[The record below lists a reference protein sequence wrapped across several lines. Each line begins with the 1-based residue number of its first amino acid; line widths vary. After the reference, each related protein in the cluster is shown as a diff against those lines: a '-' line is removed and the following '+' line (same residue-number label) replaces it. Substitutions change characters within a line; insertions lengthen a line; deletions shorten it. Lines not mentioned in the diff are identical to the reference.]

1 MSATK
6 ALIVLN
12 GTPPGRRLLRTL
24 VRSADIV
31 VAADGGSRAL
41 LDADLPFHALI
52 GDLDSA
58 PACILQSPSESFEV
72 IHDTSQDTTDAEKAL
87 HWVLHSTDARDIVL
101 TASQSSEIDHVLAT
115 FSVCAKYAHRGRVR
129 IVEDGCL
136 VYFVTDEA
144 ELQLAQGTKL
154 SLLGLP
160 TADGIRTHGLRW
172 PLSAEALSFGM
183 RDGVHNEVM
192 ENPVRL
198 SIREGCLGVFLSRNR
213 SDPFHWPGS

>member
-1 MSATK
+1 
-6 ALIVLN
+6 
-12 GTPPGRRLLRTL
+12 
-24 VRSADIV
+24 V
-31 VAADGGSRAL
+31 VAADGGSKPL
-41 LDADLPFHALI
+41 LDAGLPFQAVI

-58 PACILQSPSESFEV
+58 PERILQSPTEDFEV

-87 HWVLHSTDARDIVL
+87 YWVLQCTDARDIIL

-129 IVEDGCL
+129 IVEDRCL
-136 VYFVTDEA
+136 VHFVTDEA
-144 ELQLAQGTKL
+144 ELHLPQGTTL

-160 TADGIRTHGLRW
+160 SADRIQTHGLRW
-172 PLSAEALSFGM
+172 PLSAESLRFGM

-198 SIREGCLGVFLSRNR
+198 SIREGCLGVFLCRNR
-213 SDPFHWPGS
+213 SDPFRWPDS